1 MGSSQQSLVTS
12 KPAVRLGLR
21 MISGFSEIAAER
33 ILAARRERAFGSVE
47 DLARRARLDRRDLKL
62 LASAGA
68 LRSLSDH
75 RRLAHWEVAGIER
88 ATPLLDD
95 APVREADPELAVP
108 TEGEDLV
115 ADYASLGLTLGRH
128 PLALLRPRLAHMRLA
143 TVAELRGYAHGRFAR
158 AAGIVIGRQRPDT
171 ASGVIF
177 VTLEDETGSVNVIVW
192 RDLADRQR
200 RELLGSRL
208 MGVYG
213 TLEREGEVVHLIARR
228 LVDHSELL
236 GALETSSRDFH

>member
-1 MGSSQQSLVTS
+1 
-12 KPAVRLGLR
+12 
-21 MISGFSEIAAER
+21 MISGFSEIAAKR
-33 ILAARRERAFGSVE
+33 ILAARQRAFGSVE
-47 DLARRARLDRRDLKL
+47 DLARRGRLDRRDLKL

-75 RRLAHWEVAGIER
+75 RRLAHWEVAGVER
-88 ATPLLDD
+88 VTPLLGD
-95 APVREADPELAVP
+95 APVRETDPVLAAP

-128 PLALLRPRLAHMRLA
+128 PLALLRPRLARMRLA
-143 TVAELRGYAHGRFAR
+143 TAAELRGYAHGRPAR
-158 AAGIVIGRQRPDT
+158 AAGIVVGRQRPDT

-213 TLEREGEVVHLIARR
+213 TLEREGEVVHLIAKR

>member
-1 MGSSQQSLVTS
+1 
-12 KPAVRLGLR
+12 
-21 MISGFSEIAAER
+21 MISGFSENTAER
-33 ILAARRERAFGSVE
+33 ILAARTERAFDSVE
-47 DLARRARLDRRDLKL
+47 DLARRGRLNRRDLKL

-75 RRLAHWEVAGIER
+75 RRIAHWQVAGVEGI
-88 ATPLLDD
+88 TPLLGD
-95 APVREADPELAVP
+95 APIHEAPPQLAAP

-128 PLALLRPRLAHMRLA
+128 PLALLRPRLARMRLA
-143 TVAELRGYAHGRFAR
+143 TAAELRGYAHGRPAR
-158 AAGIVIGRQRPDT
+158 AAGIVVGRQRPDT

-213 TLEREGEVVHLIARR
+213 TLEREGEVVHLIAKR

>member
-1 MGSSQQSLVTS
+1 MRDEGKGGTR
-12 KPAVRLGLR
+12 PAVRLGLR
-21 MISGFSEIAAER
+21 MISGFAEAVADR
-33 ILAARRERAFGSVE
+33 IVAARRSRAFNSVA
-47 DLARRARLDRRDLKL
+47 DLARRAHLDRRDLKL

-75 RRLAHWEVAGIER
+75 RRHAHWEVAGIER
-88 ATPLLDD
+88 ATSVLGDCPIEESRPRL
-95 APVREADPELAVP
+95 APPGEAE
-108 TEGEDLV
+108 ELV

-143 TVAELRGYAHGRFAR
+143 TAAELRGLPHGRPAR

-208 MGVYG
+208 LGVYG
-213 TLEREGEVVHLIARR
+213 TLEREGEVVHLIAKR
-228 LVDHSELL
+228 LVDHSALL
-236 GALETSSRDFH
+236 GNLETSSRDFH

>member
-1 MGSSQQSLVTS
+1 
-12 KPAVRLGLR
+12 VRLGLR
-21 MISGFSEIAAER
+21 MISGFSEATAQR
-33 ILAARRERAFGSVE
+33 LVAARRERPFDSIE
-47 DLARRARLDRRDLKL
+47 DMARRSQLNRRDLKL
-62 LASAGA
+62 LAAAGA
-68 LRSLSDH
+68 LQPLAAH
-75 RRLAHWEVAGIER
+75 RRRAHWEVAGVER
-88 ATPLLDD
+88 VTPLLGD
-95 APVREADPELAVP
+95 APVRETDPVLAAP

-115 ADYASLGLTLGRH
+115 ADYASLGLMLGRH
-128 PLALLRPRLAHMRLA
+128 PLALLRPRLARMRLA
-143 TVAELRGYAHGRFAR
+143 TAAELRGYAHGRPAR
-158 AAGIVIGRQRPDT
+158 AAGIVVGRQRPDT

-213 TLEREGEVVHLIARR
+213 TLEREGEVVHLIAKR